1 MKNVYF
7 KDLDEDTKQQIK
19 EHEVLLSVIANGD
32 IESVVST
39 LIAINEGI
47 SWGEHEKR
55 SVKLTLFLMQLI
67 E

>member
-19 EHEVLLSVIANGD
+19 EHEVLLSVITNGD

-47 SWGEHEKR
+47 SWSEHEKR
-55 SVKLTLFLMQLI
+55 SVIYHFYYAINRL
-67 E
+67 